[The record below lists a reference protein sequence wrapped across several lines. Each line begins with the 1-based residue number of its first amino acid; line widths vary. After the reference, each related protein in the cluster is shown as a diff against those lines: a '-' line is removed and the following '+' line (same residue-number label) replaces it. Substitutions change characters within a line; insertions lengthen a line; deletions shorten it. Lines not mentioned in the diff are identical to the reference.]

1 MARRILVPR
10 RHCLSTLNKIDRFLL
25 GSEIFQMS
33 KADLL
38 TTVYSPD
45 DSKSDACHWSS
56 NAPDVTCRKSSA
68 VKDATD
74 PQHATGDQ
82 AHEQLGSDLPKCHWH
97 PHSWTRI
104 VACFSDNSPVLS
116 NTQVGVIQLPSCV
129 LFVFWTSDLCRWR
142 ECLV

>member
-1 MARRILVPR
+1 MIRNPTHAIGP
-10 RHCLSTLNKIDRFLL
+10 
-25 GSEIFQMS
+25 Q
-33 KADLL
+33 
-38 TTVYSPD
+38 
-45 DSKSDACHWSS
+45 

-82 AHEQLGSDLPKCHWH
+82 AHQQLGSDLPKCHWH

-142 ECLV
+142 EASCNQPLRQSGNLVLMAGKLLALIVVLHLQLISLASAELIFDGAI